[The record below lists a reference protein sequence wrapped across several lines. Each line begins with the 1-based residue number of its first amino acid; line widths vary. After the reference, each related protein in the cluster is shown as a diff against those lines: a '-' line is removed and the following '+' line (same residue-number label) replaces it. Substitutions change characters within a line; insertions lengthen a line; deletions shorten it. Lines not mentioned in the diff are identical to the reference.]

1 MKQETPVRKSAHAE
15 KITSKY
21 AHADEASYALHFKRL
36 GRLSRLGG
44 IFANRPEF
52 TLSLMPWNVEL
63 EEFPELCPVERPPQ
77 AGMFLCV
84 CSSAPSHR
92 PAPGM

>member
-1 MKQETPVRKSAHAE
+1 MKQETPVRKSAHAG

-36 GRLSRLGG
+36 GRLSGLGE

-52 TLSLMPWNVEL
+52 TLGLMLWNVEL
-63 EEFPELCPVERPPQ
+63 EEFQEQNRLL
-77 AGMFLCV
+77 GIGGFFL
-84 CSSAPSHR
+84 PLLPLQR
-92 PAPGM
+92 

>member
-63 EEFPELCPVERPPQ
+63 EKFQEQNRLLGIGAIFLPLYCLCRDNTNSLL
-77 AGMFLCV
+77 LC
-84 CSSAPSHR
+84 
-92 PAPGM
+92 

>member
-63 EEFPELCPVERPPQ
+63 EEFQEQNRLLGIGAIFLPLYCLCRDNTNSLLL
-77 AGMFLCV
+77 F
-84 CSSAPSHR
+84 
-92 PAPGM
+92 